1 MRVTELSQS
10 KQPAPHANGE
20 THEGCGSNLR
30 KEKVVRENLDLVES
44 AAESE
49 AVEDRYLTRREVA
62 ARCRVPL
69 STFDS
74 LRRQARVPFPDADM
88 GKHMLWRLSTI
99 ETFLEAG
106 GTRGLQ

>member
-1 MRVTELSQS
+1 M
-10 KQPAPHANGE
+10 
-20 THEGCGSNLR
+20 R
-30 KEKVVRENLDLVES
+30 KELELVENTT
-44 AAESE
+44 ESE
-49 AVEDRYLTRREVA
+49 AVEDKYLTRREVA

-74 LRRQARVPFPDADM
+74 LRRQARVPFPDAHM

-99 ETFLEAG
+99 ETFLDAG

>member
-1 MRVTELSQS
+1 M
-10 KQPAPHANGE
+10 
-20 THEGCGSNLR
+20 R
-30 KEKVVRENLDLVES
+30 KELELVES
-44 AAESE
+44 TAESE
-49 AVEDRYLTRREVA
+49 VVEDKYLTRREVA

-74 LRRQARVPFPDADM
+74 LRRQARVPFPDAHM

-99 ETFLEAG
+99 ETFLDAG